1 MSAHTEI
8 QALINTYREAVMTR
22 NVDKVMALYADDIVS
37 FDAIKALQ
45 FKGKAAYRAH
55 WEACMEMCPGP
66 HVFEFHEIAIET
78 ADNLAFAHWVAHC
91 GGTNDKGETQAAG
104 CAYRV
109 LSAGERD
116 VEDCPRALVGAVRSD
131 ERQHAVR
138 CATLIFSHS

>member
-8 QALINTYREAVMTR
+8 QALINTYREAVMTK

-55 WEACMEMCPGP
+55 WEACMEMCSGP

-78 ADNLAFAHWVAHC
+78 ADNLAFAHWVTHC
-91 GGTNDKGETQAAG
+91 GGTNDKGETQSCWMRATA
-104 CAYRV
+104 CYRPV
-109 LSAGERD
+109 GVTWKIVHEHWSAPFDPMSGSTLFD
-116 VEDCPRALVGAVRSD
+116 VQP
-131 ERQHAVR
+131 
-138 CATLIFSHS
+138 

>member
-8 QALINTYREAVMTR
+8 QALINTYREAVMTK

-55 WEACMEMCPGP
+55 WEACMEMCSGP

-78 ADNLAFAHWVAHC
+78 ADNLAFAHWVTHC
-91 GGTNDKGETQAAG
+91 GGTNDKGETQSCWMRATA
-104 CAYRV
+104 CYRPV
-109 LSAGERD
+109 GGTWKIVHEHWSAPFDPMSGSTLFD
-116 VEDCPRALVGAVRSD
+116 VQP
-131 ERQHAVR
+131 
-138 CATLIFSHS
+138 

>member
-8 QALINTYREAVMTR
+8 QALINTYREAVMTK

-55 WEACMEMCPGP
+55 WEACMEMCSGP

-78 ADNLAFAHWVAHC
+78 ADNLAFAHWVTHC
-91 GGTNDKGETQAAG
+91 GGTNDKGETQSCWMRATA
-104 CAYRV
+104 CYRPV
-109 LSAGERD
+109 NGTWKIVHEHWSAPFDPMSGSTLFD
-116 VEDCPRALVGAVRSD
+116 VQP
-131 ERQHAVR
+131 
-138 CATLIFSHS
+138 